1 MVGYI
6 RAIGM
11 LSRVK
16 IISIERR
23 YDYRQLQSR
32 RLTTKM
38 QAEIMSDELI
48 LTSVKAV
55 LRRPTSVDVEDADE
69 LDR

>member
-1 MVGYI
+1 VVGYI